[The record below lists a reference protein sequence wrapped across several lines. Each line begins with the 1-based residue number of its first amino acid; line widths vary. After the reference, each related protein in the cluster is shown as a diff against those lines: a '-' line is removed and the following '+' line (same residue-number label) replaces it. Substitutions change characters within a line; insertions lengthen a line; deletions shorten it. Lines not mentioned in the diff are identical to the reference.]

1 MLPQYP
7 EHYILM
13 KNIFSWKQTEQIS
26 NPKNFFFPWILKKM
40 LIPAL
45 LMIFSGKWLQSFIKK
60 FQKHFHGWRSAVSKQ
75 SSGTA
80 FYLLTCA
87 SSSIL
92 RIKWFFCVENHFP
105 ELKLSLFVFHIT
117 GFIGILHL
125 SLDASDHYLLVTWV
139 NRVPQIGDNLMNFWF
154 KDSGLKLAEKCH
166 HQVSNWL
173 LF

>member
-1 MLPQYP
+1 
-7 EHYILM
+7 
-13 KNIFSWKQTEQIS
+13 
-26 NPKNFFFPWILKKM
+26 
-40 LIPAL
+40 
-45 LMIFSGKWLQSFIKK
+45 
-60 FQKHFHGWRSAVSKQ
+60 
-75 SSGTA
+75 
-80 FYLLTCA
+80 
-87 SSSIL
+87 
-92 RIKWFFCVENHFP
+92 VENHFP